1 MRDSQLM
8 LLGLLLRPF
17 SIAADIIL
25 AIIPKKLLLL
35 GIIILVAAI
44 YYGYTYEF

>member
-1 MRDSQLM
+1 MIF
-8 LLGLLLRPF
+8 GLLLKPF

-25 AIIPKKLLLL
+25 AFIPKKLLVLA
-35 GIIILVAAI
+35 IILLIAAI

>member
-1 MRDSQLM
+1 MA
-8 LLGLLLRPF
+8 LGLLLRPF